1 MPSAAALII
10 AASRTKV
17 GGFIMRR
24 LAIVALAAIFTV
36 AACGGSTTPPSSGA
50 PGSAAPAANV
60 PDTIKLG
67 ASLPL
72 TGADSTP
79 GEFMQDV
86 YELYIKQ
93 LNDAGGLVVSGK
105 KVKIDLRIEDN
116 KSDAAT
122 SGQLIEKL
130 ITQDNVDLM
139 LGGYNTTTVAQEVK
153 VVNRLKMPYVGGG
166 GASSSIYVDNQ
177 WAVGILASI
186 EKLAATQLDFIKTQ
200 QDANK
205 LPKPLKIA
213 VAYENSSHGKEF
225 LAGIKSSESAAPDR
239 FKVVFNE
246 TFDLNGKYYTSLLNK
261 VKDANADAYMVDARV
276 ADYITMQTQYK
287 QLGMYHAYLTYGPR
301 GPEKAARDALKD
313 SSDFITAATWFD
325 SLMPGDAVKKWVDNF
340 AKTGDSPEWYAAS
353 AWESARL
360 LTGAIPNGLTVDK
373 QKIHDILFSTS
384 WDGSI
389 FPSGTIKFDKTGQA
403 NNDYV
408 MTQNTPNGARILIWP
423 KDIQTAPATMPV
435 PKK

>member
-60 PDTIKLG
+60 PDTIHLG

-79 GEFMQDV
+79 GKFMKDA
-86 YELYIKQ
+86 YELYLKQ
-93 LNDAGGLVVSGK
+93 VNDAGGLQVGGK
-105 KVKIDLRIEDN
+105 KVKIDLKIEDN

-122 SGQLIEKL
+122 SGQVIEKL

-153 VVNRLKMPYVGGG
+153 VVNRYKMPYVGGS
-166 GASSSIYVDNQ
+166 GASSSIYVDNV
-177 WAVGILASI
+177 WAVGLLASI
-186 EKLAATQLDFIKTQ
+186 EKLAQTQLDFIKTQ

-205 LPKPLKIA
+205 LPKPLNIA

-225 LAGIKSSESAAPDR
+225 LSGLQSGEKAAPDR
-239 FKVVFNE
+239 FKIVFNE
-246 TFDLNGKYYTSLLNK
+246 TFDLNGK
-261 VKDANADAYMVDARV
+261 
-276 ADYITMQTQYK
+276 
-287 QLGMYHAYLTYGPR
+287 
-301 GPEKAARDALKD
+301 
-313 SSDFITAATWFD
+313 
-325 SLMPGDAVKKWVDNF
+325 
-340 AKTGDSPEWYAAS
+340 
-353 AWESARL
+353 
-360 LTGAIPNGLTVDK
+360 
-373 QKIHDILFSTS
+373 
-384 WDGSI
+384 
-389 FPSGTIKFDKTGQA
+389 
-403 NNDYV
+403 
-408 MTQNTPNGARILIWP
+408 
-423 KDIQTAPATMPV
+423 
-435 PKK
+435 

>member
-1 MPSAAALII
+1 MPSVAALII
-10 AASRTKV
+10 VASRTKV

-79 GEFMQDV
+79 GKFMKDA

-186 EKLAATQLDFIKTQ
+186 EKLALTQMEFIKTQ
-200 QDANK
+200 QDAAK

-225 LAGIKSSESAAPDR
+225 LAGIKQAETASPDR
-239 FKVVFNE
+239 FKVVFSE
-246 TFDLNGKYYTSLLNK
+246 TFDLAGKDYTSLLNK

-276 ADYITMQTQYK
+276 NDYITMQTQYK
-287 QLGMYHAYLTYGPR
+287 QLGMYHLYETFGPR
-301 GPEKAARDALKD
+301 GAEKAARDALKA
-313 SSDFITAATWFD
+313 SSDYIVAAAWFD
-325 SLMPGDAVKKWVDNF
+325 SLMPGDSVKKWLDTIKV
-340 AKTGDSPEWYAAS
+340 TGDSPEWYLAS
-353 AWESARL
+353 GWEVARI
-360 LTGAIPNGLTVDK
+360 LTGAIQKAGGVDK
-373 QKIHDILFSTS
+373 QKVRDIVFNTT
-384 WDGSI
+384 WDTFFPGGS
-389 FPSGTIKFDKTGQA
+389 FKFGKNGQVD
-403 NNDYV
+403 NDYV
-408 MTQNTPNGARILIWP
+408 MTQNTPDGNRIIIWP
-423 KDIQTAPATMPV
+423 KDLATGTATVPI

>member
-1 MPSAAALII
+1 
-10 AASRTKV
+10 
-17 GGFIMRR
+17 MRR
-24 LAIVALAAIFTV
+24 LSAVALVVTFVIG
-36 AACGGSTTPPSSGA
+36 ACGGGGAGGGTASG
-50 PGSAAPAANV
+50 GGAATVNV
-60 PDTIKLG
+60 PDTVHLG

-79 GEFMQDV
+79 GKFMKDA

-93 LNDAGGLVVSGK
+93 VNDAGGLQVGTK
-105 KVKIDLRIEDN
+105 KVKIDLKIEDN

-139 LGGYNTTTVAQEVK
+139 LGGYNTTTVTQEVK
-153 VVNRLKMPYVGGG
+153 VANRYKMPYVGGG

-177 WAVGILASI
+177 WAVGLLASI
-186 EKLAATQLDFIKTQ
+186 EKLAATQLEFIKTQ

-225 LAGIKSSESAAPDR
+225 LKGIQDGEKAAPDR

-246 TFDLNGKYYTSLLNK
+246 TFDLNGKDYTSLLNK
-261 VKDANADAYMVDARV
+261 VKDANADAFMVDARV
-276 ADYITMQTQYK
+276 NDYIAMQTQYK
-287 QLGMYHAYLTYGPR
+287 QLGLYHPYLTYGPR
-301 GPEKAARDALKD
+301 GPEKAARDSLKD
-313 SSDFITAATWFD
+313 SSDYIIAATWFD
-325 SLMPGDAVKKWVDNF
+325 SLQPGDTVKKWLDTF
-340 AKTGDSPEWYAAS
+340 KATGDSPEWYAAS
-353 AWESARL
+353 GWECARILLSAIQKAQ
-360 LTGAIPNGLTVDK
+360 TIDK
-373 QKIHDILFSTS
+373 TKIRDILFSGT

-389 FPSGTIKFDKTGQA
+389 FPGGAIKFDKTGQA
-403 NNDYV
+403 SNDYV
-408 MTQNTPNGARILIWP
+408 MTQNTPNNNRILVWP
-423 KDIQTAPATMPV
+423 KDLVTGPAIVPV